1 MTRTAISTPD
11 APPPAGPY
19 SQAIRTSGELL
30 FAAGQG
36 PFDKDGTRVGQTF
49 EEQVHAT
56 LDNLE
61 TIAKAGGA
69 TLADAVRLG
78 VFITDMADFPKLNAV
93 FAERLTEPYPAR
105 ATVPAALQGFD
116 VEIDAVFAVPANG

>member
-1 MTRTAISTPD
+1 MTRTSISTPD

-19 SQAIRTSGELL
+19 SQGIRCGDLL

-36 PFDKDGTRVGQTF
+36 PFDAGGRRVGETF

-61 TIAKAGGA
+61 RIAAAGGA
-69 TLADAVRLG
+69 SLADAVRIG
-78 VFITDMADFPKLNAV
+78 VYIKDLRDFQALNAV
-93 FAERLTEPYPAR
+93 LRERLTEPYPVR
-105 ATVPAALQGFD
+105 TTIPVDLQGFD
-116 VEIDAVFAVPANG
+116 IEIDAQFAVQGA